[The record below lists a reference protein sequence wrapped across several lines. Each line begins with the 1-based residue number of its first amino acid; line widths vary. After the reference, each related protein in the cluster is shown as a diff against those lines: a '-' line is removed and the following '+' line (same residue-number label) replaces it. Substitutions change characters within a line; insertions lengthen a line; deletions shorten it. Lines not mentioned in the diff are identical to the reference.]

1 MSTNELQECML
12 WWHGPNWL
20 NQGNSNWPMWNVNEV
35 SEEILADISKE
46 IKGSMFKISSAA
58 GEGPWKILHK
68 SKGEKSTNH
77 NKLA

>member
-1 MSTNELQECML
+1 MSTNELQECRL

-20 NQGNSNWPMWNVNEV
+20 NQDNSNWPMWNVNEA

-46 IKGSMFKISSAA
+46 IKGPMFQISSAA
-58 GEGPWKILHK
+58 GEGPWEISHK
-68 SKGEKSTNH
+68 NKGEKSTNH